1 MKKLVTLIFSIL
13 VLNGFSQIKPNDNQ
27 NYVGFQARLID
38 LMPFEFSY
46 IHDNSKG
53 VSFTLRGG
61 FGSGIKNAVN
71 ANYSYNYNSYYNNLN
86 NNFTFEQSF
95 SAIFFK
101 TGIIFSKLKK
111 PNYTFYHIVN
121 YSYANCTDKIIINNN
136 DKLYG
141 SYIVEYR
148 EKNINHALEYEGNIQ
163 FKLLPNLD
171 YGLGYILGF
180 KLNPKIPFTSV
191 LPGIEKGSTYS
202 PSQGVGYN
210 VYLNFS
216 LSLMY
221 KL

>member
-13 VLNGFSQIKPNDNQ
+13 FLNGFGQIKPNTNQ
-27 NYVGFQARLID
+27 NYVGFQARLVD

-46 IHDNSKG
+46 IHDNSSG
-53 VSFTLRGG
+53 ISYTVRAG
-61 FGSGIKNAVN
+61 FGSGVKNVVN
-71 ANYSYNYNSYYNNLN
+71 TRSFLNNSYYINLN
-86 NNFTFEQSF
+86 NDFTFEQSF
-95 SAIFFK
+95 SALFFK
-101 TGIIFSKLKK
+101 TGIVFSKLKK

-136 DKLYG
+136 DRLYG

-171 YGLGYILGF
+171 YGVGYILGF
-180 KLNPKIPFTSV
+180 KINPKIPFTSA
-191 LPGIEKGSTYS
+191 LPGIEKGSTYT